1 MKRRIFWS
9 IFLVAFLTLAVSIS
23 VSMVVFYHE
32 FQSERKE
39 EIKIDTAYI
48 VSFYNAIGI
57 SCFDEISA
65 NTGQRIT
72 LIAGDGA
79 ILYDTH
85 ADSQTLE
92 NHADRPEIIDALQN
106 GIGESERRSSTFSV
120 STYYYAVRLDDGNVL
135 RVSVNIKSITRIID
149 DTANY
154 MVIIVIFTLVIV
166 LLTAHLLT
174 KRIILPLNEIDL
186 KDPLSSNPYD
196 ELSPLIRRIAK
207 QNERIASQISE
218 LTATQ
223 QEFSEITNGMSEA
236 VIVFSQERK
245 VLSANLS
252 AKRLFALPEAP
263 SGTDHAELC
272 RDIEFIQAAEAA
284 FLGVRSEVKLAKDGH
299 IYRLIFNPVSRMS
312 GFAAVLFASDITAAE
327 KSEQMRREF
336 SANVSHELKTPLT
349 SIMGYAEI
357 MQGGIARIED
367 HPRFTKQIYNEA
379 KRLLSLINDIIKLSS
394 LDEDGLRH
402 EFTDVDLYAI
412 VESVATQLRG
422 KAKAYD
428 VTLNVQGTHYF
439 IKGIANTL
447 YEMIFNLC
455 DNAITYNVAKG
466 SVTISLREKNGHIM
480 LTVEDTGIGIA
491 PEHHSRI
498 FERFY
503 RVDKSHSK
511 DTGGTGLG
519 LSIVKHAALLHGA
532 EISLSSKLGS
542 GTRITIDFLK
552 QPDAE

>member
-23 VSMVVFYHE
+23 VSTVIFYHE

-39 EIKIDTAYI
+39 EIKVDTCYI
-48 VSFYNAIGI
+48 ISFYDKVGI
-57 SCFDEISA
+57 SCFDEINV
-65 NTGQRIT
+65 NTEQRIT
-72 LIAGDGA
+72 LISGDGS
-79 ILYDTH
+79 ILYDSH
-85 ADSQTLE
+85 VDSKELD
-92 NHADRPEIIDALQN
+92 NHADRPEVIDALQN
-106 GIGESERRSSTFSV
+106 GIGESERRSSTFSE
-120 STYYYAVRLDDGNVL
+120 STYYYAVKLDDGNVL
-135 RVSVNIKSITRIID
+135 RVSITIRSITRIID

-154 MVIIVIFTLVIV
+154 IVVIVIFTLVIV

-174 KRIILPLNEIDL
+174 KRIILPLNEIDI
-186 KDPLSSNPYD
+186 KDPLSSNTYD
-196 ELSPLIRRIAK
+196 ELSPLIQRIAK
-207 QNERIASQISE
+207 QNERIALQISE

-252 AKRLFALPEAP
+252 AKRLFALSETI
-263 SGTDHAELC
+263 SGTDHIELC
-272 RDIEFIQAAEAA
+272 SNVEFIHAAEAA
-284 FLGVRSEVKLAKDGH
+284 FLGERSEAKLSKDGH
-299 IYRLIFNPVSRMS
+299 IYRLIFNPVSRAT

-357 MQGGIARIED
+357 MQSGIARIED

-402 EFTDVDLYAI
+402 EFTDVDLYVIAENVI
-412 VESVATQLRG
+412 AQLRS
-422 KAKAYD
+422 KAKAYE
-428 VTLNVQGTHYF
+428 VTLKIQGTHYF
-439 IKGIANTL
+439 IKGISNTL

-455 DNAITYNVAKG
+455 DNAITYNIVGG
-466 SVTISLREKNGHIM
+466 SVTISLWEQNSHI
-480 LTVEDTGIGIA
+480 LFAVEDTGIGIA
-491 PEHHSRI
+491 PEHHGRI

-503 RVDKSHSK
+503 RVDKSHSR

-532 EISLSSKLGS
+532 EISLNSKLGG
-542 GTRITIDFLK
+542 GTCVTINFLK
-552 QPDAE
+552 QPDAD